1 VDYVSIVRKFLELNS
16 SPQEVKR
23 EKIPRL
29 LTQLN
34 QVNQE
39 KFNWVEEVF
48 EGIHVKEHGGDVALN
63 WTNMDT
69 GEEGK
74 LTYAQ
79 LSKEADRVLSH
90 LRKEG
95 VREGDPVYLAT
106 PLIPE
111 QWSSLLAIVKGG
123 FVAVPTAVNLT
134 TRELQY
140 RFHDLRPKAVIADQ
154 ETAVRLDE
162 ALGEIKAVKLVV
174 GRREGWTSMHSL
186 PEERG
191 IRHQIGPTH
200 PKLLHLRH
208 HGDAQEGDTHC
219 LQLPSR

>member
-95 VREGDPVYLAT
+95 VREGGPCLPGHSPDPRTVVI
-106 PLIPE
+106 PLGYSERWICCGAHGREPNHQGVTVQVPRPE
-111 QWSSLLAIVKGG
+111 A
-123 FVAVPTAVNLT
+123 
-134 TRELQY
+134 
-140 RFHDLRPKAVIADQ
+140 
-154 ETAVRLDE
+154 
-162 ALGEIKAVKLVV
+162 
-174 GRREGWTSMHSL
+174 
-186 PEERG
+186 
-191 IRHQIGPTH
+191 
-200 PKLLHLRH
+200 
-208 HGDAQEGDTHC
+208 
-219 LQLPSR
+219 